1 MIFAIVFFLFGF
13 MVSLVA
19 TPWVIAYSGKRNV
32 GLDDPNANR
41 KRHKEPIS
49 RLGGVPVVIA
59 LSLGLAAILITKNY
73 YHLPFSNWRPVML
86 GSLLMFALGLVDDL
100 RPLGAKVKL
109 LGQIIIATIVY
120 KLGLSI
126 DRVTYPGGGW
136 NVELHALSYF
146 ITVFWLIAIPN
157 IVNLIDGF
165 DGLASGLGLFMAMTL
180 GIVAFFSE
188 QLPVAW
194 YAFTMAGAL
203 LGFLV
208 FNFPPARIFLGDGGA
223 YLIGASISSLSLTSS
238 NKGSI
243 AAVLL
248 VTIVAL
254 GVPILDTT
262 LALFRRAF
270 RGFPLFHADDEH
282 IHHRLENL
290 GFSKRRIVLAL
301 YGICVVLS
309 LVGLS
314 IFWSQGRTIP
324 IAIGVVFLLALFAVK
339 YLQYVKTFSDIGAQV
354 ERVLGRRRMV
364 QYALLQA
371 QLMELEIDRCEDGE
385 EFWTIFR
392 DALSRVGFIEDAT
405 GLPDKYLPVHVKY
418 NGSEPWTLLAPE
430 GAGTIEE
437 LQRLADCFRVVYI
450 KAKTKWST

>member
-1 MIFAIVFFLFGF
+1 MILAVVFFIFGF
-13 MVSLVA
+13 IVSLVA
-19 TPWVIAYSGKRNV
+19 TPWVIAFSRARAI
-32 GLDDPNANR
+32 GLDDPNSNR
-41 KRHKEPIS
+41 KRHTEPIS
-49 RLGGVPVVIA
+49 RMGGVPIVVA
-59 LSLGLAAILITKNY
+59 LSLALVGILAEKGTGVL
-73 YHLPFSNWRPVML
+73 NWPPVL
-86 GSLLMFALGLVDDL
+86 VGSLLIFGLGFWDDL
-100 RPLGAKVKL
+100 RPLGAKKKFI
-109 LGQIIIATIVY
+109 GQILIASLVY
-120 KLGLSI
+120 HLGLNI

-136 NVELHALSYF
+136 NVELGHFVSYS

-180 GIVAFFSE
+180 GIVASFSG

-194 YAFTMAGAL
+194 YAFALAGAL
-203 LGFLV
+203 LGFLM

-223 YLIGASISSLSLTSS
+223 YLIGFCIASLSLTSS

-243 AAVLL
+243 AAVLM

-290 GFSKRRIVLAL
+290 GFSKRRIVLGL

-309 LVGLS
+309 CIGLS
-314 IFWSQGRTIP
+314 IIWSQGRTIP
-324 IAIGVVFLLALFAVK
+324 IAIGFVFLLALFAVK

-354 ERVLGRRRMV
+354 ERVLGRRRTV

-371 QLMELEIDRCEDGE
+371 QLMELEIDRCEDAE
-385 EFWTIFR
+385 EFWQIFR

-405 GLPDKYLPVHVKY
+405 GLPDKYLPIQVKY

-430 GAGTIEE
+430 GAGTIQE
-437 LQRLADCFRVVYI
+437 LQRLAECFRPVYI
-450 KAKTKWST
+450 KAKNKWSS

>member
-1 MIFAIVFFLFGF
+1 MILAVVFFIFAFI
-13 MVSLVA
+13 VSLVA
-19 TPWVIAYSGKRNV
+19 TPWVIAFSRNRSV
-32 GLDDPNANR
+32 GIDDPNETR
-41 KRHKEPIS
+41 KRHTEPIS
-49 RLGGVPVVIA
+49 RLGGVPIVLA
-59 LSLGLAAILITKNY
+59 LTLGLVGILIWKEKSAP
-73 YHLPFSNWRPVML
+73 LNWKPVLL
-86 GSLLMFALGLVDDL
+86 GSLLMFGLGFWDDL
-100 RPLGAKVKL
+100 KSLGAKKKL
-109 LGQIIIATIVY
+109 AGQILIASLVY
-120 KLGLSI
+120 HLGLNI

-136 NVELHALSYF
+136 KVELSHGESYL

-180 GIVAFFSE
+180 GIVACFSE

-194 YAFTMAGAL
+194 YAFTLAGAL
-203 LGFLV
+203 LGFLM

-223 YLIGASISSLSLTSS
+223 YLIGFCIAALSMTSS

-243 AAVLL
+243 AAVLM

-262 LALFRRAF
+262 LALFRRAM
-270 RGFPLFHADDEH
+270 RGFPIFHADDEH

-290 GFSKRRIVLAL
+290 GFSKRRIVLGL

-309 LVGLS
+309 IIGLS
-314 IFWSQGRTIP
+314 IIWSQGRTIP
-324 IAIGVVFLLALFAVK
+324 IAIGFVFLLALFAVK

-354 ERVLGRRRMV
+354 ERVLGRRRTV
-364 QYALLQA
+364 HYALLQA
-371 QLMELEIDRCEDGE
+371 QLMDLEIDRCEDAE
-385 EFWTIFR
+385 EFWMIFR

-405 GLPDKYLPVHVKY
+405 GLPDKYLPVHVKH
-418 NGSEPWTLLAPE
+418 NGSKPWTLLAPE

-437 LQRLADCFRVVYI
+437 LQRLAECFRPVYI
-450 KAKTKWST
+450 KAKIKWGN

>member
-1 MIFAIVFFLFGF
+1 MILALVFFIFGF
-13 MVSLVA
+13 CVTILA
-19 TPWVIAYSGKRNV
+19 TPWVIAFSKLRGL

-41 KRHKEPIS
+41 KRHTEPIS
-49 RLGGVPVVIA
+49 RLGGLPVMVGI
-59 LSLGLAAILITKNY
+59 SLGLLGILLAKDG
-73 YHLPFSNWRPVML
+73 HPLNWRPVLVGSALIFGL
-86 GSLLMFALGLVDDL
+86 GFWDDL
-100 RPLGAKVKL
+100 KPLGARNKFI
-109 LGQIIIATIVY
+109 GQILIASVVHW
-120 KLGLSI
+120 LGLSI
-126 DRVTYPGGGW
+126 DRVTYPGGAW
-136 NVELHALSYF
+136 SVELGIWSYPV
-146 ITVFWLIAIPN
+146 TVFWLIAVPN

-165 DGLASGLGLFMAMTL
+165 DGLASGLGLFMSMTL
-180 GIVAFFSE
+180 GIVAFFSQ

-194 YAFTMAGAL
+194 YAFNIAGAL
-203 LGFLV
+203 LGFLI

-223 YLIGASISSLSLTSS
+223 YLIGFSIASLSLTSS

-254 GVPILDTT
+254 GVPILDTS
-262 LALFRRAF
+262 LALMRRAF

-290 GFSKRRIVLAL
+290 GFSKRRIVLGM

-309 LVGLS
+309 VVGLS

-354 ERVLGRRRMV
+354 ERVLGRRRTV

-371 QLMELEIDRCEDGE
+371 QLMELEIDRCEDAE
-385 EFWTIFR
+385 EFWEVFHN
-392 DALSRVGFIEDAT
+392 ALYRVGFVEDAT
-405 GLPDKYLPVHVKY
+405 GMPDKYISIHVKY
-418 NGSEPWTLLAPE
+418 NGSKPWTLLAPE
-430 GAGTIEE
+430 GAGTVAE
-437 LQRLADCFRVVYI
+437 LERLAECFRPVYI
-450 KAKTKWST
+450 KARNKWSS